1 MNAKAFHYLSLARKA
16 RLVEAG
22 EEPVG
27 AVCRAQKARL
37 VLLASDA
44 APHTVRR
51 AKSFVAGTK
60 QPLLRLDCTK
70 DDIGTAIG
78 YSSCAIIA
86 LTDVR
91 LALAFVKALDD
102 PNNAELLADLE
113 ARAARADQRQ
123 KEEKA
128 HRSNI
133 RRGKKKK

>member
-16 RLVEAG
+16 RLIEAG

-37 VLLASDA
+37 VLLAGDA
-44 APHTVRR
+44 SPHTYRR

-60 QPLLRLDCTK
+60 QPLIQLDCTK
-70 DDIGTAIG
+70 DDLGTAIG
-78 YSSCAIIA
+78 YSACAILAI
-86 LTDVR
+86 TDVR
-91 LALAFVKALDD
+91 LALAFVMALDD
-102 PNNAELLADLE
+102 PKHAELLADLE
-113 ARAARADQRQ
+113 VRAARADQRQ

-128 HRSNI
+128 HRNNI

>member
-27 AVCRAQKARL
+27 AVCRAQKA
-37 VLLASDA
+37 
-44 APHTVRR
+44 
-51 AKSFVAGTK
+51 SFVAGTK